1 MNTCFPLQHH
11 DEIARNKVPALR
23 WDGQTSAE
31 IFRETCRAKLWE
43 LLGMDQME
51 PCEPVMT
58 VTQEDEIGGS
68 RHIRFTLQ
76 TEVGYY
82 THCDL
87 LLPQKPKGKLP
98 SAYACRDIPRALT
111 FLSV

>member
-1 MNTCFPLQHH
+1 
-11 DEIARNKVPALR
+11 
-23 WDGQTSAE
+23 
-31 IFRETCRAKLWE
+31 
-43 LLGMDQME
+43 MDQME

-87 LLPQKPKGKLP
+87 LLPREPKGKRSP
-98 SAYACRDIPRALT
+98 SACASGDIPRALT